1 MQLQERVLQLMKES
15 LDTLSLTFEEFC
27 HIRNVI
33 TRAELETLLFDRKLY
48 IEVAQGKL
56 CFTCRKIHF
65 NLLTL
70 TFGIQ
75 CRICKQRV
83 CKSCTTQI
91 ALPVEK
97 LNDIPVQTFTPS
109 TFSKPFPL
117 ANQQKYHSFETKSP
131 GTPMTMNDI
140 LSELPNPSFHRKLSS
155 TYTRSSS
162 SFECQAAMT
171 SASKKLKVETITI
184 CTDCYFLLNQV
195 LNNYR
200 QRHLSICHSST
211 IPRVPS
217 FHRTYSSP
225 RSTSNNNLSS
235 PSASTSSFSQQQQR
249 KLSIKTSSSIN
260 NLKAKSANELSINPT
275 TSTTSITSSLPNYNH
290 NRVSLS
296 RQNLFLKLKPA
307 YDMTTMSSIKT
318 G

>member
-1 MQLQERVLQLMKES
+1 MKES

-33 TRAELETLLFDRKLY
+33 TRAELETLLFDEKLY

-75 CRICKQRV
+75 CRVCKQRV

-91 ALPVEK
+91 AVPTEK
-97 LNDIPVQTFTPS
+97 LNDVPVQAFTPS

-117 ANQQKYHSFETKSP
+117 IKQQKCHSVEMKSP
-131 GTPMTMNDI
+131 GTPMIMNDI
-140 LSELPNPSFHRKLSS
+140 ISELPNPPFHRKLSS
-155 TYTRSSS
+155 PYTRPPSS
-162 SFECQAAMT
+162 SFEYQ
-171 SASKKLKVETITI
+171 SKKPKVETIII
-184 CTDCYFLLNQV
+184 CTDCYFLLKQV
-195 LNNYR
+195 LNNHR
-200 QRHLSICHSST
+200 HRHLPTCRAST
-211 IPRVPS
+211 LPRPSS
-217 FHRTYSSP
+217 FHRTYSSH
-225 RSTSNNNLSS
+225 STPNNNLSS
-235 PSASTSSFSQQQQR
+235 SSTSSSSFPQQQQTR
-249 KLSIKTSSSIN
+249 NLPIRATSSIN
-260 NLKAKSANELSINPT
+260 NLKAKSVNELST
-275 TSTTSITSSLPNYNH
+275 TTVNITSLPIQNTN

-307 YDMTTMSSIKT
+307 YDMTVMNSSKT